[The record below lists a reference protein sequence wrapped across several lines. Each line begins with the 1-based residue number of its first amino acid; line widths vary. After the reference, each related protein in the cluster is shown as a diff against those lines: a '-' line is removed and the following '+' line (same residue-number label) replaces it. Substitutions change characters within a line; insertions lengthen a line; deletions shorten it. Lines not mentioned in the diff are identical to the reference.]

1 MNLLIVESPT
11 KAHHIQEFLG
21 NGWVVKASM
30 GHIRDLEMTG
40 DNSYVRPPDFKM
52 NYAADPKQRA
62 TIAGLKALAR
72 KASKVY
78 LATDPDREG
87 EAISWHLC
95 QVLRIKPS
103 EALRVTYTEITESA
117 IKKAIANP
125 RHVDMKLVAA
135 QEVRRGLDRM
145 VGWEV
150 SGPLSRSI
158 ATKASAG
165 RVQSP
170 ALRLV
175 VEREAAIDQFVPTNY
190 FGVVAE
196 FTDPSIWTPP
206 QKAGVWKATWQDGLR
221 DGQYFQDKQ
230 FTDKLAK
237 AVPSLDFKVVQVD
250 SKVVKKAPPAPFTT
264 STMQMDGSRAL
275 KCGVEVIMK
284 AAQSLFDSGAITYHR
299 TDSPHLSSEGEQLI
313 RKALTKGELPV
324 VAYPRKWKAKGG
336 AQGAHEAIRP
346 TDPSQE
352 NAGKDALQRSL
363 YALIRKRALASQ
375 MPDALYKQNS
385 VTLSGIFDG
394 KPVLFKGTGSVLTNK
409 GWMALYN
416 ESQDNTTNAEAKN
429 PVPSNKI
436 LSVGDILKAERGE
449 SVSKITKA
457 PPRFTEAT
465 LISVLEDNGVGRP
478 ATYATIIK
486 TLYARGYIT
495 KQAKTPNLE
504 PTDTGK
510 AVVTALTGRF
520 DFADVD
526 WTKGVETDLDNIS
539 EGKGNPRGLLQTVWD
554 SLQVGLQD
562 MNTVSTKKSRPKM

>member
-21 NGWVVKASM
+21 SGWIVKASM

-40 DNSYVRPPDFKM
+40 DKSYVRPPDFKM
-52 NYAADPKQRA
+52 NYVADPKQRA
-62 TIAGLKALAR
+62 TISGLKSLVS
-72 KASKVY
+72 KAAKVY

-95 QVLRIKPS
+95 QVLGIKPS
-103 EALRVTYTEITESA
+103 EALRVTYTEITEKA
-117 IKKAIANP
+117 IKNAIANP

-175 VEREAAIDQFVPTNY
+175 VERETAIEQFTPTNH
-190 FGVVAE
+190 FGVNAE
-196 FTDPSIWTPP
+196 FVGTGKNND
-206 QKAGVWKATWQDGLR
+206 VWKTSWQDNIP
-221 DGQYFQDKQ
+221 DGEYFLDKQ
-230 FTDKLAK
+230 FADRLAK
-237 AVPSLDFKVVQVD
+237 AVPSLNFKVKKSD
-250 SKVVKKAPPAPFTT
+250 SKEIKKAPPASFIT

-275 KCGVEVIMK
+275 KCGVEAIMK
-284 AAQSLFDSGAITYHR
+284 AAQALFDTGAITYHR

-313 RKALTKGELPV
+313 RKALGKAKLPV
-324 VAYPRKWKAKGG
+324 VSYPRKWKAKSG

-352 NAGKDALQRSL
+352 TAGKDALQKSL
-363 YALIRKRALASQ
+363 YTLIRNRSLASQ
-375 MPDALYKQNS
+375 MPDARFKQNS
-385 VTLSGIFDG
+385 TTLDAGVFEG
-394 KPVLFKGTGSVLTNK
+394 KPAIFKGTGSVLIDS

-416 ESQDNTTNAEAKN
+416 TSQDGPKEAEAKN
-429 PVPSNKI
+429 PVPV
-436 LSVGDILKAERGE
+436 LSIGDTLTAKRGE
-449 SVSKITKA
+449 CVSKITKA

-465 LISVLEDNGVGRP
+465 LIAVLEDNGVGRP

-495 KQAKTPNLE
+495 KKDKTPNLE
-504 PTDTGK
+504 PTLTGK
-510 AVVTALTGRF
+510 NVVKELTGRF

-526 WTKGVETDLDNIS
+526 WTKGVEEELDKIS
-539 EGKGNPRGLLQTVWD
+539 EGKGNPRGLLQNVFD
-554 SLQVGLQD
+554 SLQVGLRD
-562 MNTVSTKKSRPKM
+562 MDAPKRSRPKM

>member
-40 DNSYVRPPDFKM
+40 EKAYVRPPDFKM
-52 NYAADPKQRA
+52 NYVADRKQKA
-62 TIAGLKALAR
+62 TIAGLKALAN

-95 QVLRIKPS
+95 QVLGIKPS
-103 EALRVTYTEITESA
+103 AALRVTYTEITESA
-117 IKKAIANP
+117 IKSAIANP
-125 RHVDMKLVAA
+125 RHIDMKLVAA

-150 SGPLSRSI
+150 SSPLSRSI
-158 ATKASAG
+158 TAKASAG

-175 VEREAAIDQFVPTNY
+175 VERETAIDQFVPTHY
-190 FGVVAE
+190 FNVVAE
-196 FTDPSIWTPP
+196 FGTNTPTNT
-206 QKAGVWKATWQDGLR
+206 WKATWQDGLR
-221 DGQYFQDKQ
+221 EGQYFQNEQ
-230 FTDKLAK
+230 FANKLA
-237 AVPSLDFKVVQVD
+237 VMISDLDFKVIQAE
-250 SKVVKKAPPAPFTT
+250 SKMVKKAPPAPFTT
-264 STMQMDGSRAL
+264 ATMQMDGSRAL
-275 KCGVEVIMK
+275 KCGVDAIMR
-284 AAQSLFDSGAITYHR
+284 AAQALFDTGEITYHR

-313 RKALTKGELPV
+313 RKTLTKNKMEV
-324 VAYPRKWKAKGG
+324 VAYPRKWKAKSG

-346 TDPSQE
+346 TNPAKE

-363 YALIRKRALASQ
+363 YTLIRNRALASQ

-385 VTLSGIFDG
+385 ATLDAGMMGLI
-394 KPVLFKGTGSVLTNK
+394 PLVFKGAGSVLTSK

-416 ESQDNTTNAEAKN
+416 ESQDNKDIEAKN
-429 PVPSNKI
+429 PVPVLKI
-436 LSVGDILKAERGE
+436 GDTLNAEKGIK
-449 SVSKITKA
+449 VDKTTQA
-457 PPRFTEAT
+457 PARFTEAT
-465 LISVLEDNGVGRP
+465 LIETLEKNGVGRP
-478 ATYATIIK
+478 ATYAAIVK

-495 KQAKTPNLE
+495 KKAKTPSVE
-504 PTDTGK
+504 PTDLGK
-510 AVVTALTGRF
+510 NVVAALSGRF
-520 DFADVD
+520 DFADVT
-526 WTKGVETDLDNIS
+526 WTRGIEEGLDNIS
-539 EGKGNPRGLLQTVWD
+539 EGQGNPRGLLQTVWD

-562 MNTVSTKKSRPKM
+562 MNVKRSRPKI